1 MDIREQ
7 TKADPS
13 IIERTIF
20 AFGLLE
26 AITRVELP
34 FIFKGGTSLLV
45 MLDDPRRLSTDID
58 IVVAPGTDMDTY
70 IEKAGTICDMN
81 EAMTTEYIKNQEEAD
96 KNS

>member
-1 MDIREQ
+1 MLSPSNYTKDHLMDIREQ

-34 FIFKGGTSLLV
+34 FISKGAPYSL
-45 MLDDPRRLSTDID
+45 
-58 IVVAPGTDMDTY
+58 
-70 IEKAGTICDMN
+70 
-81 EAMTTEYIKNQEEAD
+81 
-96 KNS
+96 